1 MTWTSSSLTFSPSK
15 TNQIFPSSVRRVGK
29 RGRKKKIKKTEAK
42 SPAVFSLP
50 IDLYTVVQ
58 GHPVRLSDL

>member
-50 IDLYTVVQ
+50 Y
-58 GHPVRLSDL
+58 